1 MTFLACAVV
10 GAAGFAA
17 TFLIP
22 ETKSRQLQTQ
32 FHAPEDMQE
41 LHRI

>member
-10 GAAGFAA
+10 AAAGFGA

-22 ETKSRQLQTQ
+22 ETKSQKLQTQ
-32 FHAPEDMQE
+32 FHIPEDME
-41 LHRI
+41 EMHRI